1 VSIYNRRMATKTP
14 TPLELTDQ
22 KLFRQACYLDGAWIT
37 APSGAAIEVDNP
49 ATGDIV
55 GTVPKLGRAE
65 TRRAIEAAAR
75 ALPAWRA
82 LTAKAR
88 AVILRKWFDLML
100 QHQDDL
106 ARLMTTEQGKPLAE
120 SRGEVAY
127 AASFLEWFGEE
138 AKRVYGDTIPAHQS
152 DKRIVVVKEPIGVVA
167 CITPWNFPLAMI
179 TRKAG
184 PALAAGCTV
193 VLKPASQTPFSALAL
208 AELAE
213 RAGVPKGVLN
223 VITGSAT
230 EIGAE
235 LTSHPTVRKL
245 SFTGSTE
252 IGKLL
257 MAQCAT
263 TVKKLSLEL
272 GGNAPFIVFD
282 DADLDAAVEGAIAS
296 KYRNTGQTCVCANR
310 LLVQDSVYD
319 AFAAKLADAVKT
331 LRPAPGLEAGAT
343 QGPLIDDKAVEK
355 VESHIA
361 DATAKG
367 ARILLG
373 GKRHALGGRFFE
385 PTILTGVTPA
395 MAIAREE
402 TFGPVA
408 PLFRFADEHEAIAL
422 ANDTEFGLAA
432 YFYGRDIGRV
442 WRVAEALEYG
452 IVGINTGIISTEV
465 APFGGVKESGL
476 GREGSKYGL
485 DEFLEIK
492 YLCLG
497 GV

>member
-1 VSIYNRRMATKTP
+1 MATTTTNRP
-14 TPLELTDQ
+14 VGVALTDP
-22 KLFRQACYLDGAWIT
+22 KLFRQACYIDGAWVEGGT
-37 APSGAAIEVDNP
+37 NGAIDVDNP
-49 ATGDIV
+49 ATGEII
-55 GTVPKLGRAE
+55 GTVPRLGAAE
-65 TRRAIEAAAR
+65 TRAAIDAAAR
-75 ALPAWRA
+75 AFPAWRRK
-82 LTAKAR
+82 TAKER
-88 AVILRKWFDLML
+88 AAVMRRWFDLMMAN
-100 QHQDDL
+100 QEDL

-138 AKRVYGDTIPAHQS
+138 AKRVYGDTIPAHQA
-152 DKRIVVVKEPIGVVA
+152 DKRIVVTKEPIGVVA

-184 PALAAGCTV
+184 PAIAAGCTV

-230 EIGAE
+230 EIGGE
-235 LTSHPTVRKL
+235 LTSNPTVRKL

-252 IGKLL
+252 TGKLL

-282 DADLDAAVEGAIAS
+282 DADLDAAVEGAIMS

-319 AFAAKLADAVKT
+319 AFAARLAGAVKA
-331 LRPAPGLEAGAT
+331 LKPAPGLEAGAT

-355 VESHIA
+355 VESHIR

-367 ARILLG
+367 ATVLVG
-373 GKRHALGGRFFE
+373 GHRHPLGGRFFE
-385 PTILTGVTPA
+385 PTILIDVTPA
-395 MAIAREE
+395 MAVAREE

-408 PLFRFADEHEAIAL
+408 PLFRFKTEEEAIAL

-432 YFYGRDIGRV
+432 YFYGRDVGRV

-452 IVGINTGIISTEV
+452 IVGINTGMISTEV

-497 GV
+497 GN